1 MELVS
6 ANFNGG
12 STVQQLGGER
22 LHLIFNQVVLPADGL
37 SVPFVSCSAPVAWR
51 GALESELRTPFHLF
65 AAPPVRAILLQADSS
80 CLVVNVHH
88 VASDMEAMLIMRSE
102 LAAHMSALSLGRM
115 PPVLERL
122 EFEYADFA
130 LWEHARE
137 DETTSLSWWSL
148 QLDGCPELISLPS
161 DRARPDV
168 QATAGNHVE
177 VRLNRDLTARVMS
190 LCMSAGATLNSA
202 LLAVWVALL
211 LHLSGQADVVVGLPH
226 SMRHMDE
233 LQRIVGMFINTLP
246 LRCTQSEE
254 SVVGA
259 VQVTQRAVGQALNH
273 SHVPL
278 YRIVG
283 ARRARRTTSHSALFQ
298 TMFQVNTFEGAAL
311 EEHVSSVD
319 EPTVKVDLEMHLLHC
334 AGEMGGILIYDAA
347 IYDEISVQRWTK
359 QYLGLLGH
367 SVTEPAAPLQQ
378 LSLRVDIMADA
389 ERADVLW
396 RFNDTFAAFP
406 CGICVHDLVAAQANR
421 TQSAVAVEW
430 QGVHTTYAELLRST
444 EGVGARLR
452 AQCAAPDRVVGVQ
465 LHRSLE
471 QVVGVVGV
479 LMSGGAYL
487 PLDPKW
493 PMERRQFMLEDAEC
507 EQLVGQSMHV
517 GAFSWFV
524 GVVLAL
530 DDARRMQA
538 FDESAGS
545 TSQPLTTRRLA
556 YVMYTSGSTGKPKG
570 VMVPHDGVVNLLTGA
585 CLRYWP
591 VASTVFGVP
600 TPYVFD
606 VSVYNLLASFVV
618 HCGTCRLLED
628 GSSLAL
634 LTAEDLVTRV
644 AAVPSVLASILAVA
658 RLPPSVKHVEV
669 GGEALTQGAISNL
682 PSSTAVFNYYG
693 PTEVAIWATRREV
706 LRDEVVRRLA
716 SIGRPLPNVVC
727 SIVSADDVRSQ
738 HLSPIGVWGELWL
751 GGVQVARGYLKRQE
765 RTAESFVAFPWPAT
779 DPSGRGVV
787 YRTGDRVRWYA
798 DGEVEFGGRIDF
810 QVKLRGQR
818 IELGE
823 IEHALSSQPGVVEAI
838 ALLCTDLEEVSA
850 EGQTRTHALM
860 LTRHSAG
867 LRFSPPPGGAGSLCL
882 SSVRGRFAIERR
894 IAIQP
899 RAIAQWRT

>member
-1 MELVS
+1 MHAGVTSIAAVRLASRLRTLANVALSPTLVFDHPTPRAVAAYLTQAAEPHDVVTADAVLRIIEVELSSSTGGTSMLSSYVDTSSGISS
-6 ANFNGG
+6 AAQLPC
-12 STVQQLGGER
+12 SSLQHQLLLQQQLQPESTAYNEPVAITFAG
-22 LHLIFNQVVLPADGL
+22 HLAEPVARDALQSLVRRHAVLRTYYELDACAAAFYQVVLPADGL

-65 AAPPVRAILLQADSS
+65 AAPPVRAILLQADFS

-524 GVVLAL
+524 GEVLAL

-545 TSQPLTTRRLA
+545 TSQHLTTRRLA

-585 CLRYWP
+585 CLRYRP

-669 GGEALTQGAISNL
+669 GGEALTQG
-682 PSSTAVFNYYG
+682 P
-693 PTEVAIWATRREV
+693 
-706 LRDEVVRRLA
+706 
-716 SIGRPLPNVVC
+716 
-727 SIVSADDVRSQ
+727 
-738 HLSPIGVWGELWL
+738 
-751 GGVQVARGYLKRQE
+751 
-765 RTAESFVAFPWPAT
+765 
-779 DPSGRGVV
+779 
-787 YRTGDRVRWYA
+787 
-798 DGEVEFGGRIDF
+798 
-810 QVKLRGQR
+810 
-818 IELGE
+818 
-823 IEHALSSQPGVVEAI
+823 
-838 ALLCTDLEEVSA
+838 
-850 EGQTRTHALM
+850 
-860 LTRHSAG
+860 
-867 LRFSPPPGGAGSLCL
+867 
-882 SSVRGRFAIERR
+882 
-894 IAIQP
+894 
-899 RAIAQWRT
+899 